1 MKPWIERH
9 PIVSFYIVAYT
20 FSWAIAVPLALQA
33 QGAIATR
40 LPLWLHYLTAFGP
53 AFGALLV
60 GRLSSPPPN
69 PSRNQGSR
77 LFWILVGILSPLFLF
92 TAALG
97 IGWWFGQAVPTWMSL
112 GNLNFLPPI
121 GLWAWVLWV
130 ATSGIGEESGWRG
143 FALPRLQTTHSALAS
158 SLLLSLAWAGW
169 HAPAFFYVPSFMAL
183 GVKVI
188 PGFFLGIL
196 AGAIVLTWLYNSSGG
211 SVLAVILWHASF
223 NYVTASPNAAGLA
236 AAVVSTGVIVF
247 AIGILLACP
256 SRTLV
261 MRSVHATKL
270 ERSQPLP
277 GDEIIP
283 DPIGEFTHGITIA
296 ASRRAIWPWLVQMG
310 STRAGWYSYDRL
322 DNEGAPSADRI
333 LTAFQTTA
341 PGTLFPA
348 LPRVTE
354 GFVLI
359 AADCERWLILGWP
372 NPNSGYVVS
381 WTFVMREQGPHRTR
395 LLVRARGSKTYRFH
409 KLPAMLGI
417 PLVRFV
423 HFVMER
429 KQLLGIARRAE
440 HLAETVSR
448 RQRAAGWNLVFENR

>member
-9 PIVSFYIVAYT
+9 PIVSFYIVAYI
-20 FSWAIAVPLALQA
+20 FSWCIAVPLALQT
-33 QGAIATR
+33 QGVIATR

-53 AFGALLV
+53 
-60 GRLSSPPPN
+60 
-69 PSRNQGSR
+69 
-77 LFWILVGILSPLFLF
+77 
-92 TAALG
+92 
-97 IGWWFGQAVPTWMSL
+97 
-112 GNLNFLPPI
+112 
-121 GLWAWVLWV
+121 
-130 ATSGIGEESGWRG
+130 
-143 FALPRLQTTHSALAS
+143 
-158 SLLLSLAWAGW
+158 
-169 HAPAFFYVPSFMAL
+169 
-183 GVKVI
+183 
-188 PGFFLGIL
+188 
-196 AGAIVLTWLYNSSGG
+196 
-211 SVLAVILWHASF
+211 
-223 NYVTASPNAAGLA
+223 A

-296 ASRRAIWPWLVQMG
+296 ASRSAIWPWLVQMG

-322 DNEGAPSADRI
+322 DNDGAPSADRI

-348 LPRVTE
+348 LPGVTE

-359 AADCERWLILGWP
+359 ATDCERWLILGWP
-372 NPNSGYVVS
+372 NANGGHVVS

-395 LLVRARGSKTYRFH
+395 LLVRARGSKAYRFH
-409 KLPAMLGI
+409 KLPAVLGI
-417 PLVRFV
+417 PVVRFV

-440 HLAETVSR
+440 RLAETVAS
-448 RQRAAGWNLVFENR
+448 RQRAAGSWNLVFENWKLPAGSLTTDGCHMEVHD